1 MMERWTALGNGIAKR
16 MPYLVLVCLAT
27 GVLLPDV
34 FSPFKGIVPMLFA
47 FMTFQGALS
56 NTFHQIIEL
65 FRRPVQLLVILGIT
79 SVAMPVAASA
89 LAHLFFAHNT
99 QIVCG
104 IIIEYCMPVAVVSIM
119 WVGMFAGN
127 GALGLAA
134 VLVSTVISPFTIP
147 LTLQLLLGASVQ
159 IDIAGMMTQMIFMIA
174 LPALAGT
181 ALNDVTRGWGH
192 KRLSPAINPA
202 CRLLLLLII
211 TTNSTS
217 MSPYVLHMT
226 WERVAAMLFILL
238 FTTSG
243 FFWGLIAARICGEP
257 YRNLITMSFCCG
269 LRNISS
275 GTVIAVQFF
284 PGEAVFPV
292 MCGTIFQQVL
302 ASAFGNVVEKLT
314 AKERQPESRRVEQA
328 AEGFA
333 RLGPTQEGDGRRAQT
348 ADKPGGL
355 NDSNQRSWFRAPL

>member
-1 MMERWTALGNGIAKR
+1 MMQLWSALGDGIAKR
-16 MPYLVLVCLAT
+16 MPCLVLVCLAA
-27 GVLLPDV
+27 GVLLPDA
-34 FSPFKGIVPMLFA
+34 FSPFRGVVPALFA

-56 NTFHQIIEL
+56 NTFHQVLEV
-65 FRRPVQLLVILGIT
+65 FRRPVQLLVILAVTI
-79 SVAMPVAASA
+79 VAMPVAASA
-89 LAHLFFAHNT
+89 AAHLFFGHNM

-127 GALGLAA
+127 GALGLSA

-147 LTLQLLLGASVQ
+147 VTLQLLLGASVQ
-159 IDIAGMMTQMIFMIA
+159 IDVPGMMTQMIFMIA

-181 ALNDVTRGWGH
+181 ALNDATRGWAH
-192 KRLSPAINPA
+192 RRLSPAISPA

-226 WERVAAMLFILL
+226 WERMGAMLFIFL
-238 FTTSG
+238 FTASG
-243 FFWGLIAARICGEP
+243 FLWGLIAARCCGEP

-292 MCGTIFQQVL
+292 MCGTVFQQVL
-302 ASAFGNVVEKLT
+302 ASGFGSAMEKIT
-314 AKERQPESRRVEQA
+314 CHERETESRRVERA
-328 AEGFA
+328 AERIA
-333 RLGPTQEGDGRRAQT
+333 
-348 ADKPGGL
+348 K
-355 NDSNQRSWFRAPL
+355 

>member
-1 MMERWTALGNGIAKR
+1 MIERWIALGNGIAKR

-27 GVLLPDV
+27 GVLLPNV
-34 FSPFKGIVPMLFA
+34 FSPFKGIVPALFA

-56 NTFHQIIEL
+56 NTFHQVLEV
-65 FRRPVQLLVILGIT
+65 FRRPVQLLVILAIT
-79 SVAMPVAASA
+79 TIAMPAAASA
-89 LAHLFFAHNT
+89 AAHFFFGQNM

-147 LTLQLLLGASVQ
+147 ITLQLLLGASVQ
-159 IDIAGMMTQMIFMIA
+159 IDVAGMMTQMLFMIA

-192 KRLSPAINPA
+192 SKLSPAINPA

-226 WERVAAMLFILL
+226 WERVGAMFFILL
-238 FTTSG
+238 FTASG
-243 FFWGLIAARICGEP
+243 FFWGLIAARLCGEP

-302 ASAFGNVVEKLT
+302 ASAFGTAVEKIT
-314 AKERQPESRRVEQA
+314 APEREAESRRVERA
-328 AEGFA
+328 A
-333 RLGPTQEGDGRRAQT
+333 GRIA
-348 ADKPGGL
+348 K
-355 NDSNQRSWFRAPL
+355 

>member
-16 MPYLVLVCLAT
+16 MPYLALVCLAT
-27 GVLLPDV
+27 GVLLPSV
-34 FSPFKGIVPMLFA
+34 FSPFKGIVPALFA

-56 NTFHQIIEL
+56 NTFHQVLEV
-65 FRRPVQLLVILGIT
+65 FRRPVQLLAILAVTTI
-79 SVAMPVAASA
+79 AMPVAASIA
-89 LAHLFFAHNT
+89 AHLLFSQNM

-147 LTLQLLLGASVQ
+147 ITLQLLLGASVQ
-159 IDIAGMMTQMIFMIA
+159 IDVGGMMMQMVFMIA

-181 ALNDVTRGWGH
+181 ALNDATRGWGH
-192 KRLSPAINPA
+192 RKLSPAINPA
-202 CRLLLLLII
+202 CRMLLLLII

-226 WERVAAMLFILL
+226 WERVGAMLFILL
-238 FTTSG
+238 FTSSG
-243 FFWGLIAARICGEP
+243 FFWGLIAARLCGEP

-302 ASAFGNVVEKLT
+302 ASAFGTAVEKIT
-314 AKERQPESRRVEQA
+314 AREREAESRRVERA
-328 AEGFA
+328 AERIA
-333 RLGPTQEGDGRRAQT
+333 
-348 ADKPGGL
+348 K
-355 NDSNQRSWFRAPL
+355 

>member
-1 MMERWTALGNGIAKR
+1 M
-16 MPYLVLVCLAT
+16 
-27 GVLLPDV
+27 
-34 FSPFKGIVPMLFA
+34 
-47 FMTFQGALS
+47 
-56 NTFHQIIEL
+56 
-65 FRRPVQLLVILGIT
+65 
-79 SVAMPVAASA
+79 
-89 LAHLFFAHNT
+89 
-99 QIVCG
+99 
-104 IIIEYCMPVAVVSIM
+104 
-119 WVGMFAGN
+119 GMFAGN

-159 IDIAGMMTQMIFMIA
+159 IDVAGMMTQMIFMIA

-243 FFWGLIAARICGEP
+243 FFWGLIAARVC
-257 YRNLITMSFCCG
+257 
-269 LRNISS
+269 
-275 GTVIAVQFF
+275 
-284 PGEAVFPV
+284 
-292 MCGTIFQQVL
+292 
-302 ASAFGNVVEKLT
+302 
-314 AKERQPESRRVEQA
+314 
-328 AEGFA
+328 
-333 RLGPTQEGDGRRAQT
+333 RRALSQPHHHELLLRAAAT
-348 ADKPGGL
+348 SLPA
-355 NDSNQRSWFRAPL
+355 RSSPCSSSQAKRSFR

>member
-34 FSPFKGIVPMLFA
+34 FSPFKGIVPVLFA

-56 NTFHQIIEL
+56 NTFHQIIEV

-192 KRLSPAINPA
+192 KRLSVAAYHYHQFNVHEPVCAAYDMGARCRDALHPAIHNVRVLLGPYRSA
-202 CRLLLLLII
+202 HLRRALSQPHHHELLLRAAQHLFRHGHRR
-211 TTNSTS
+211 T
-217 MSPYVLHMT
+217 VLP
-226 WERVAAMLFILL
+226 RR
-238 FTTSG
+238 SG
-243 FFWGLIAARICGEP
+243 L
-257 YRNLITMSFCCG
+257 
-269 LRNISS
+269 S
-275 GTVIAVQFF
+275 GNVRHHFS
-284 PGEAVFPV
+284 
-292 MCGTIFQQVL
+292 
-302 ASAFGNVVEKLT
+302 ASARLRFWKRGREAHRERTT
-314 AKERQPESRRVEQA
+314 A
-328 AEGFA
+328 
-333 RLGPTQEGDGRRAQT
+333 
-348 ADKPGGL
+348 
-355 NDSNQRSWFRAPL
+355 

>member
-1 MMERWTALGNGIAKR
+1 MMERWTALGDEISKR
-16 MPYLVLVCLAT
+16 MPYLAVICLAT

-34 FSPFKGIVPMLFA
+34 FSSFRGIVPVLFA
-47 FMTFQGALS
+47 LMTFQGALG
-56 NTFHQIIEL
+56 NTFHQLFEA
-65 FRRPVQLLVILGIT
+65 FRRPAQLLAILAIT
-79 SVAMPVAASA
+79 TVAMPVAASA
-89 LAHLFFAHNT
+89 IAHLLFAQNM

-104 IIIEYCMPVAVVSIM
+104 IVIEYCMPVAVVSIM

-147 LTLQLLLGASVQ
+147 ITLQLLLGASVH
-159 IDIAGMMTQMIFMIA
+159 IDVAGMMTQMVFMIA

-181 ALNDVTRGWGH
+181 ALNDATRGWGH
-192 KRLSPAINPA
+192 SKLSPVISPA

-226 WERVAAMLFILL
+226 WERVGAMLFILA
-238 FTTSG
+238 FTSSG
-243 FFWGLIAARICGEP
+243 FLWGLLAARCCGEP
-257 YRNLITMSFCCG
+257 YANLITMSFCCG

-275 GTVIAVQFF
+275 GAVIAAQFF

-302 ASAFGNVVEKLT
+302 ASAFGSAVEKLT
-314 AKERQPESRRVEQA
+314 AREREADALRVARAARNLSR
-328 AEGFA
+328 
-333 RLGPTQEGDGRRAQT
+333 
-348 ADKPGGL
+348 
-355 NDSNQRSWFRAPL
+355 